1 VHCSHTSWF
10 LLMCSHYHVHT
21 TVMYWLCKESGSL
34 VAMAHNFSME
44 SNSGSC
50 LSVKTTWQ
58 YSFCSHWKIFISVN
72 QKLFHVICANSSD
85 PSFGGDMADVLH
97 GPGYSVLKPQNTFVI
112 SGHNGHWTTSFKP
125 ELFIPALLDVMDGLL
140 YLVLLSPVPHMVFP
154 ISRLD
159 GLPKRLEDFCWWPY
173 VWAVRK

>member
-1 VHCSHTSWF
+1 MHCSHTSWF
-10 LLMCSHYHVHT
+10 LLMCHHYHVHT
-21 TVMYWLCKESGSL
+21 TVMYWLCKESGTL

-58 YSFCSHWKIFISVN
+58 YSFCSHWKIFISVS
-72 QKLFHVICANSSD
+72 QKLLHVICANSSD
-85 PSFGGDMADVLH
+85 PSFGGDMADLLQCWSHKTLLWYLGTVATEQL
-97 GPGYSVLKPQNTFVI
+97 PSSL
-112 SGHNGHWTTSFKP
+112 

-140 YLVLLSPVPHMVFP
+140 YLLLFSPVPHMMFP
-154 ISRLD
+154 INLLD
-159 GLPKRLEDFCWWPY
+159 GLPKRLEDFYWWPY